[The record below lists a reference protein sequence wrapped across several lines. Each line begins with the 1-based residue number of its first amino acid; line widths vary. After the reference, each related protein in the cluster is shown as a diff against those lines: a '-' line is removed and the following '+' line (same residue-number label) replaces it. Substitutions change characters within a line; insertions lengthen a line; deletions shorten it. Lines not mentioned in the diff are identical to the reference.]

1 MIIKHLVFSNLL
13 QKINIF
19 LDIYIYIYFI
29 TKFQNHGNEHDHGL
43 L

>member
-19 LDIYIYIYFI
+19 LDIYIYFI